1 MFFYSGT
8 TTYTSA
14 LLLFMTLIVRIFGWT
29 VSRHLREIL
38 FFLLVVIK
46 SGTSAVLSRMLFTS
60 MGDSREHAEV
70 ITNEV
75 ESQHIYLSHQAGV
88 LELIDNSDD
97 VGAPDGH
104 IITH

>member
-14 LLLFMTLIVRIFGWT
+14 LLLFMTLIVLIFGWA
-29 VSRHLREIL
+29 VSRHLREIS
-38 FFLLVVIK
+38 FFLLAVIK
-46 SGTSAVLSRMLFTS
+46 SGISAILSRRLFTFTR
-60 MGDSREHAEV
+60 DSREHAEV

-75 ESQHIYLSHQAGV
+75 ESQHIYLSHQVGV

-97 VGAPDGH
+97 AEVPE
-104 IITH
+104 

>member
-14 LLLFMTLIVRIFGWT
+14 LLLFMTLIVLIFGWA

-38 FFLLVVIK
+38 FFLLAVIK
-46 SGTSAVLSRMLFTS
+46 SGTSAVLSRRFFTFTR
-60 MGDSREHAEV
+60 DSREHAEV

-75 ESQHIYLSHQAGV
+75 EGQHIYLSHQVGV

-97 VGAPDGH
+97 AEVPE
-104 IITH
+104 